1 MDTLRDFL
9 LERILEE
16 ETLAQAAID
25 AHATGHSWDGED
37 DADSAHFAR
46 WNPWRVLSSCVAKR
60 LIIAAHR
67 DVGAGVDRRADPARM
82 LKAHACSTCGQYDE
96 YAIEWPCYTLKV
108 LALDWVEHPSYRQE
122 WRPQRLSS
130 GVGRAPAASAMEQA
144 PAASHPASPSEPA
157 ARQSAGPGAAAAKPP
172 TNPGRPASAQMAA
185 PTSGGPAMSASTAS
199 APTAPRQRPG
209 EPAA

>member
-25 AHATGHSWDGED
+25 AHATGHAWDLGS
-37 DADSAHFAR
+37 DADGAHFGH
-46 WNPWRVLSSCVAKR
+46 WNPWRVLSTCVAKR

-67 DVGAGVDRRADPARM
+67 DVGAGLDKRADPERM

-96 YAIEWPCYTLKV
+96 FAIEWPCYTLRV
-108 LALDWVEHPSYRQE
+108 VALEWVDHPQYRQE

-130 GVGRAPAASAMEQA
+130 GVGRAPATRKND
-144 PAASHPASPSEPA
+144 EP
-157 ARQSAGPGAAAAKPP
+157 GIGAA
-172 TNPGRPASAQMAA
+172 
-185 PTSGGPAMSASTAS
+185 
-199 APTAPRQRPG
+199 
-209 EPAA
+209 